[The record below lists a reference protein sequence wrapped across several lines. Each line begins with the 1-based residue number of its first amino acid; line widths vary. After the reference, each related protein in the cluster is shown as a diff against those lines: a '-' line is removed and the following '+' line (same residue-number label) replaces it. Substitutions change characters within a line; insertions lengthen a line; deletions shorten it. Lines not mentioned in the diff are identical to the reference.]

1 MFQIRKTTP
10 LAPNH
15 PPSAIEWWERSYRTE
30 GLAEQITGL
39 RRELGRALAGVER
52 SSRPVF
58 LRALGRDIDAE
69 LQRLAGRVVFGV
81 GQEPSALVERCRI
94 LEEMIGYY
102 SDVVVPSR
110 RAFELVELSDCARE
124 AVAELS
130 GDLRVVLR
138 ILGEPYVLAS
148 HRLATSLFQV
158 AILAASARPIDE
170 IEVILPPCSDAVAE
184 FRVAWPKA
192 ASAAGAPLQ
201 HNHDK
206 SRFLALAIAYALQI
220 GGTLSR
226 STEAEEVLI
235 VRIPIATH
243 AEHNRPQSLPFDRD
257 VIHEATA
264 FCVEG

>member
-1 MFQIRKTTP
+1 
-10 LAPNH
+10 
-15 PPSAIEWWERSYRTE
+15 
-30 GLAEQITGL
+30 
-39 RRELGRALAGVER
+39 
-52 SSRPVF
+52 VF

-69 LQRLAGRVVFGV
+69 LQQLAGRVVFGF
-81 GQEPSALVERCRI
+81 GEEASALVERRRI
-94 LEEMIGYY
+94 LEEIIGYY

-110 RAFELVELSDCARE
+110 RAFEFIELSDCARE

-138 ILGEPYVLAS
+138 IIGEPYVLAS
-148 HRLATSLFQV
+148 HRLVTSLFEV
-158 AILAASARPIDE
+158 AILAASARPTDE
-170 IEVILPPCSDAVAE
+170 IEVILPPCSEAVAE

-192 ASAAGAPLQ
+192 TTAKGTPLQ

-226 STEAEEVLI
+226 STAAEEVLI

-243 AEHNRPQSLPFDRD
+243 AEHNTPQNLPFDREVFD
-257 VIHEATA
+257 EATA
-264 FCVEG
+264 FCMAG